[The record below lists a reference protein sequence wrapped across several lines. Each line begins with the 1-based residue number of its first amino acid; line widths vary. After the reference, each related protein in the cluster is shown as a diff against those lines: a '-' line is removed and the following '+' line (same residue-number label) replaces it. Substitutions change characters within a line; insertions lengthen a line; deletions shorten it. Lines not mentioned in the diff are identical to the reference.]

1 MSDLYTKIYNPDV
14 LSCLANLSNDEVFT
28 PPDIVNKMLDM
39 LPQEL
44 FRSKNTTF
52 LDPACKTG
60 VFLRE
65 IAKRLIVGLENDIPN
80 LHKRIEHILRNQLF
94 GIAITELTSLISRR
108 SVYCSKY
115 PNSKFSVVQFDDAEG
130 NIRFRKTK
138 HIWRGKKC
146 IFCSASKSEY
156 GRDKALES
164 HAYEFIH
171 TAKPEE
177 IFNMKF
183 DVIIGNPPY
192 QLSDGGA
199 GASAIPIY
207 HKFVE
212 QAKKLNPRYLSMI
225 IPARWYVGGRGLDSF
240 RNEMLNDDRIRVLYD
255 FPNASDC
262 FPGVEIKGGV
272 CFFLWN
278 RENRGACEIH
288 SYIGKD
294 TKVNTRSLLEEGMDT
309 FIRNPI
315 SISVLQKINVTENN
329 SFSTFLKAGRH
340 FGFHTKVTWQSDL
353 IGTLQTADGQSSY
366 PISSHQSKEMN
377 TKVYIAYGECW
388 ISEKNVTRNQQ
399 DINKYKVIIPRSGNP
414 GSTIIGKPKISEPG
428 SCSSNT
434 YIVMIPQE
442 NNLEA
447 ATRIVSYLQTR
458 FVRFLIGLRT
468 STQDIAPKAYSYVP
482 TQNFD
487 EKWTDEKLYK
497 KYGLSKD
504 EITFIENMIPPMVLN
519 SEHVNDN
526 IEGESDE

>member
-1 MSDLYTKIYNPDV
+1 MSDFYTNTYNPDV

-28 PPDIVNKMLDM
+28 PPNIVNKMLDM

-44 FRSKNTTF
+44 FSDINATF
-52 LDPACKTG
+52 LDPACKSG

-65 IAKRLIVGLENDIPN
+65 TAKRLIVGLENKIPD
-80 LHKRIEHILRNQLF
+80 LQDRIDHIFHKQLF
-94 GIAITELTSLISRR
+94 GIAITEMTSLLSRR
-108 SVYCSKY
+108 SVYCSKF
-115 PNSKFSVVQFDDAEG
+115 PNGRYSISVFDNAEG
-130 NIRFRKTK
+130 NIHFKKIK
-138 HIWRGKKC
+138 HVWNGEKC
-146 IFCSASKSEY
+146 TFCGASKSEY
-156 GRDKALES
+156 DRDEALET

-212 QAKKLNPRYLSMI
+212 QAKKLSPRYLSMI

-240 RNEMLNDDRIRVLYD
+240 RNEMLNDNRIRVLHDYL
-255 FPNASDC
+255 NASDC

-278 RENRGACEIH
+278 RENRGKCEIH
-288 SYIGKD
+288 SHIGKETTVD
-294 TKVNTRSLLEEGMDT
+294 TRNLLEEGMDT
-309 FIRNPI
+309 FIRN
-315 SISVLQKINVTENN
+315 STAISVLHKTNVTDNN
-329 SFSTFLKAGRH
+329 SFSKLLNSGRH
-340 FGFHTKVTWQSDL
+340 FGFHTRVDWHNDL
-353 IGTLQTADGQSSY
+353 SGTLQTADGQSSY
-366 PISSHQSKEMN
+366 PISSRQGKIMN

-388 ISEKNVTRNQQ
+388 ISEKNITRNQQ
-399 DINKYKVIIPRSGNP
+399 DVDKYKVIIPRSGNP

-434 YIVMIPQE
+434 FIVMIPQE
-442 NNLEA
+442 NNLDV
-447 ATRIVSYLQTR
+447 IQNVLSYLHTR
-458 FVRFLIGLRT
+458 FVRFLVGLRT
-468 STQDIAPKAYSYVP
+468 TTQDMAPKAYYFVP
-482 TQNFD
+482 IQDFN

-497 KYGLSKD
+497 KYGVSSD
-504 EITFIENMIPPMVLN
+504 EIAFIENMIPPMVAYD
-519 SEHVNDN
+519 DN
-526 IEGESDE
+526 GYVESK